1 MLIINSMLLTLDVLE
16 IMHKIQSKKL
26 NDISILECIN
36 FEKTCMAGDLPPL
49 KAISIKSCQNH
60 MALNI

>member
-1 MLIINSMLLTLDVLE
+1 MRKAILNEMLIINSMLLTLDVLE

-36 FEKTCMAGDLPPL
+36 FEKTCMAGDLRT
-49 KAISIKSCQNH
+49 
-60 MALNI
+60 